1 MNEDNEL
8 GDLQDLGVFV
18 AVADAGGFSAAA
30 RRIGVSKAMVSTAV
44 TRLERRLGV
53 RLLQRSTRR
62 LALTEAGA
70 AYLDHARQA
79 RLAARAA
86 EAAATEARETPRG
99 LLRINVP
106 MSFGLLHVMPALAA
120 FAQQYP
126 EVEIDVSLED
136 RVVDL
141 LGGGFDLA
149 IRVGQLVDSN
159 LVAYR
164 FGASRSVLV
173 ATPAYLD
180 RQGVPA
186 HPRELAAHRA
196 LVYTLAAAG
205 NVMKLAK
212 DGETETVRRVGHLR
226 VNNTLALRQAVLADL
241 GIARIPSFVV
251 APDIASGALM
261 QVLPDWKLPEL
272 GIHAVYPS
280 REYLPRKTRAF
291 IDFFAAH
298 LGDPPY
304 WDRVFD

>member
-106 MSFGLLHVMPALAA
+106 MSF
-120 FAQQYP
+120 
-126 EVEIDVSLED
+126 
-136 RVVDL
+136 
-141 LGGGFDLA
+141 
-149 IRVGQLVDSN
+149 
-159 LVAYR
+159 
-164 FGASRSVLV
+164 
-173 ATPAYLD
+173 
-180 RQGVPA
+180 
-186 HPRELAAHRA
+186 
-196 LVYTLAAAG
+196 
-205 NVMKLAK
+205 
-212 DGETETVRRVGHLR
+212 
-226 VNNTLALRQAVLADL
+226 
-241 GIARIPSFVV
+241 
-251 APDIASGALM
+251 
-261 QVLPDWKLPEL
+261 
-272 GIHAVYPS
+272 
-280 REYLPRKTRAF
+280 
-291 IDFFAAH
+291 
-298 LGDPPY
+298 
-304 WDRVFD
+304 